1 MINRRTL
8 IIASAAA
15 LAGAP
20 ALAQDLAVLAP
31 LDATGPITYY
41 VAEGIE
47 GSQYR
52 ESDRDLAVWALE
64 AWARSAGGA
73 LRFEPA
79 SESEALIRVF
89 WVPASAG
96 QYGEMRAIDV
106 DGRRGAAVYIRPD
119 TEALGPDIARL
130 AREDALLRETVV
142 YLTCL
147 HEIGHAL
154 GLGHTADFNDI
165 MYFFGFGGDIGRFF
179 MRYRELLETRD
190 DIAGHDGVS
199 PGDIAQLEALYGLR
213 SASAAG
219 LWR

>member
-1 MINRRTL
+1 MTDRRSL
-8 IIASAAA
+8 IAAWA
-15 LAGAP
+15 AVLAGGP
-20 ALAQDLAVLAP
+20 VFAQDLAVLAP
-31 LDATGPITYY
+31 LDATAPITYY
-41 VAEGIE
+41 IAEGME

-52 ESDRDLAVWALE
+52 ESDQELAVWALE

-79 SESEALIRVF
+79 AEADALIRVF

-106 DGRRGAAVYIRPD
+106 EGRRGAAVYIRPD
-119 TEALGPDIARL
+119 TDALGPEIARL

-147 HEIGHAL
+147 HELGHAL

-179 MRYRELLETRD
+179 MRYRELLEARD
-190 DIAGHDGVS
+190 DITHHDGVS
-199 PGDIAQLEALYGLR
+199 AGDIAQLEALYGLR
-213 SASAAG
+213 SAAAAG
-219 LWR
+219 L

>member
-1 MINRRTL
+1 MIDRRSL
-8 IIASAAA
+8 IGACAAV

-20 ALAQDLAVLAP
+20 AVAQDLAVLAP
-31 LDATGPITYY
+31 LDATAPITYY
-41 VAEGIE
+41 VAEGLE

-52 ESDRDLAVWALE
+52 DSDRDLAVWALE

-79 SESEALIRVF
+79 AESDALIRIF

-119 TEALGPDIARL
+119 TDALGPEIARR

-147 HEIGHAL
+147 HELGHAL
-154 GLGHTADFNDI
+154 GLAHTGDFGDV
-165 MYFFGFGGDIGRFF
+165 MYFFGFGGDIGHFF
-179 MRYRELLETRD
+179 MRYREQLETRG
-190 DIAGHDGVS
+190 DIARHDGVS

-213 SASAAG
+213 SAAAAG
-219 LWR
+219 L